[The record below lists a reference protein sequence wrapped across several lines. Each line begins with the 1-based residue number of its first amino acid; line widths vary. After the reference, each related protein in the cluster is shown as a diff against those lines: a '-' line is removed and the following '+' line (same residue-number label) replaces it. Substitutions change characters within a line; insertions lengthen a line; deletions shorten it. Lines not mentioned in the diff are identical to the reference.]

1 VVFLEL
7 FLACAAGEEDDVP
20 ALSATGQVVRDVMIL
35 IALKSVLRKRG
46 QQIG

>member
-1 VVFLEL
+1 VLILEL
-7 FLACAAGEEDDVP
+7 FLGCTAGKEDDVP